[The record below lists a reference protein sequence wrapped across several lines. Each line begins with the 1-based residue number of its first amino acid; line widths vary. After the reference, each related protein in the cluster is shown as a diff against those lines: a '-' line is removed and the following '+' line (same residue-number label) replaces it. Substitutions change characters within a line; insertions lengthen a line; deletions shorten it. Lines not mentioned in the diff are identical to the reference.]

1 MKVVIVAPYLVS
13 RGGAGRFTWELSEYL
28 AGKNDEV
35 VLTSL
40 YIDRTLYQEK
50 ENLKIIDFGNKNSL
64 TQTISFWLNQNKIQ
78 KNLKIIVN
86 EENPDAVLFMN
97 FPATL
102 WAQRFE
108 NKPVLCYPQDINLLY
123 TNTYIKNL
131 SLGKYILWLI
141 IRIFVRPLDKKRWRN
156 FDEVVCNSN
165 FSANHISKI
174 YKEIPMRVIHVGTR
188 TDIFKPTNIEKKRVF
203 LSIAAQKLIV

>member
-64 TQTISFWLNQNKIQ
+64 TQTISFWLNQNKIR

-123 TNTYIKNL
+123 RK
-131 SLGKYILWLI
+131 
-141 IRIFVRPLDKKRWRN
+141 F
-156 FDEVVCNSN
+156 
-165 FSANHISKI
+165 
-174 YKEIPMRVIHVGTR
+174 EIQ
-188 TDIFKPTNIEKKRVF
+188 NYC
-203 LSIAAQKLIV
+203 